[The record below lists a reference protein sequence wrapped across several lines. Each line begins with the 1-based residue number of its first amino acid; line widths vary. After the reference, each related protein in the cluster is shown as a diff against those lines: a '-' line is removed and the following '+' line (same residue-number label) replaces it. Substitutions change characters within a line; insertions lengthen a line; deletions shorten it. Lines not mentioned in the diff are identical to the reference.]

1 MKQIHNS
8 KERMPTILPGDLA
21 EVWLYKDLS
30 DQDILVVCRF
40 SVLWFR
46 GKIFL
51 QFRYTS

>member
-8 KERMPTILPGDLA
+8 KERMPTILPGDIA
-21 EVWLYKDLS
+21 EAWLYKDLS